1 MDFLFVYTYI
11 YIYLHMSTYLYIHM
25 YISIYL
31 FVFSRGITMSV
42 QVILNAFSIG
52 CHTLHTR
59 PAHGLLFVML
69 AMSFHQSKK
78 FNEFENFR

>member
-1 MDFLFVYTYI
+1 
-11 YIYLHMSTYLYIHM
+11 MSTYYHIYM

-31 FVFSRGITMSV
+31 FVFSSLFTMSV

-59 PAHGLLFVML
+59 PAHGLLFVMFG
-69 AMSFHQSKK
+69 MHFS
-78 FNEFENFR
+78 